1 MTVVMIILGILM
13 ILSGISCVVTPV
25 ATFSAL
31 GWLTGIAILA
41 VGFASILQYAAG
53 HEKRSIW
60 ELLGGICG
68 VLFGGFL
75 ILNNF
80 AQLATN
86 IVLAYAASFWLL
98 VHGICGIAEALKLRK
113 LNQAAPDDERSAAW
127 LLVMLLGILTIFM
140 GITCVTQ
147 PILSM
152 ISVGWLMGASIL
164 TSGVKTLV
172 LAVRSFRKK

>member
-1 MTVVMIILGILM
+1 MTVIMIILGILM
-13 ILSGISCVVTPV
+13 ILGGISCVATPV

-31 GWLTGIAILA
+31 GWLAGIAIMT
-41 VGFASILQYAAG
+41 VGFSSVLQYAAG

-68 VLFGGFL
+68 VLLGGFL

-80 AQLATN
+80 AQIATN
-86 IVLAYAASFWLL
+86 IVLAYAAAFWLL
-98 VHGICGIAEALKLRK
+98 VQGICGISEALKLRK
-113 LNQAAPDDERSAAW
+113 LNQNAPDNERSATW
-127 LLVMLLGILTIFM
+127 LLVLLLGILTIFM
-140 GITCVTQ
+140 GFACVAQ

-164 TSGVKTLV
+164 TSGMKTLV
-172 LAVRSFRKK
+172 LAVRGFRKD